1 MLSHLEPL
9 DESDGVRQGLVPGLH
24 QPLPIPHRLD
34 LLGLQRSHGTEER
47 RIVGV
52 AAEGLVVRLE
62 GEGRLA
68 DSDRLVLGVPVG
80 GVVAG
85 EDGGRQMIIALGHF
99 GRSFRKFREMR
110 VRLSR
115 SSENLREHKSDKT
128 RSDFPGTGT
137 DQNASRQ
144 FGSTSRLK
152 PVRTPCLKR

>member
-47 RIVGV
+47 RVVGV

-85 EDGGRQMIIALGHF
+85 EGEDVVRDGEPDDKLDVLEGWLGTQQINKSTPAVPSVDSEKLDFISYPWLSGNQVRETAGR
-99 GRSFRKFREMR
+99 
-110 VRLSR
+110 
-115 SSENLREHKSDKT
+115 
-128 RSDFPGTGT
+128 
-137 DQNASRQ
+137 
-144 FGSTSRLK
+144 TSCQ
-152 PVRTPCLKR
+152 TN